1 MARPHNLIRQN
12 ISCNLLSSSGL
23 TGGSIRGFVADSPGS
38 PINTLGDDTVN
49 KQKLLNGCLD
59 KYTPVIFAKLFGNSN
74 PVELEIG
81 CGKGKFLLAR
91 ALENPDINFLGIDR
105 IMKWMKR
112 RKIQSEKNSVSNIQF
127 MKAEARAFLKEA
139 VPPASLSLVHIYF
152 PDPWFKRRHHGRRVV
167 NAELLRILHSRLVPS
182 GLIEIA
188 TDDQDYFIA
197 MKKSIAETAE
207 LWDNVRETKNER
219 ILDGMNKTNYEL
231 KWESQGKM
239 LFYAELRKS

>member
-1 MARPHNLIRQN
+1 MAR
-12 ISCNLLSSSGL
+12 SLLVPNPINFRESEIGATLVSSSEKKSK
-23 TGGSIRGFVADSPGS
+23 TRV
-38 PINTLGDDTVN
+38 V
-49 KQKLLNGCLD
+49 D
-59 KYTPVIFAKLFGNSN
+59 KYEPIVFAELFGNSN
-74 PVELEIG
+74 PVEFEIG

-91 ALENPDINFLGIDR
+91 ALENPGINFFGIDR

-112 RKIQSEKNSVSNIQF
+112 RKIQSEKRSVSNIQF

-139 VPPASLSLVHIYF
+139 IPAESLSVVHIYF

-167 NAELLRILHSRLVPS
+167 SAELLRILHSRLVPG

-188 TDDQDYFIA
+188 TDDQDYFVA

-207 LWDNVRETKNER
+207 LWDNVRETLNER

-239 LFYAELRKS
+239 LFYAELRKL